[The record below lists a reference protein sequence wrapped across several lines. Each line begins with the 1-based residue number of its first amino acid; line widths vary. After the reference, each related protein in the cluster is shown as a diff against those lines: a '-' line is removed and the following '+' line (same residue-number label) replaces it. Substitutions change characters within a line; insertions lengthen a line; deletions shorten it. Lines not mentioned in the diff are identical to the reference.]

1 MTDIIRWLVEQGV
14 PHSVEEKFSNLT
26 TMKCGGNIAL
36 TVTPTRVSDLLLL
49 INLLRKTG
57 VRYMILGMGSNVV
70 ASEKPF
76 DGVVVNLR
84 KFKGIKRHGNTIV
97 ALAGTSTVAVYNVAL
112 QYNLAGSEFLSCL
125 PATIGGAAVM
135 NAGCFGQTM
144 ADIVESVLV
153 VKDGKIMTFSNSDCC
168 FSRRSSALSDCIVVA
183 VKLKFTV
190 CEGVKERAETMR
202 QLKKDR
208 QPLDMPSAGCVL
220 YCADGG
226 CIASMEADRLGFK
239 GMRCGGAEVSNK
251 HAGFVLNVDK
261 ARGEDIYYLVSL
273 MLNTLREK
281 TGCDIRTEVRFV
293 GMP

>member
-1 MTDIIRWLVEQGV
+1 MTDIIQWLVRHAI
-14 PHSVEEKFSNLT
+14 PFSVDQKFCNLT
-26 TMKCGGNIAL
+26 TMRCGGNIAL
-36 TVTPTRVSDLLLL
+36 TVTPTRFSDLVLLVG
-49 INLLRKTG
+49 LLRKTG
-57 VRYMILGMGSNVV
+57 VRYLILGMGSNIV

-84 KFKGIKRHGNTIV
+84 KFTGLRRHGNTIV
-97 ALAGTSTVAVYNVAL
+97 ALAGTSTVAVYNVAR

-144 ADIVESVLV
+144 AEIVDSVLV
-153 VKDGKIMTFSNSDCC
+153 LKNGKIMTLSNSDCC
-168 FSRRSSALSDCIVVA
+168 FKRRHSALNDCVVLA
-183 VKLKFTV
+183 VKLKFSF
-190 CEGVKERAETMR
+190 CEGVGERAETMR
-202 QLKKDR
+202 KLKKER

-220 YCADGG
+220 FCADGG
-226 CIASMEADRLGFK
+226 CIASMEADKLGFK
-239 GMRCGGAEVSNK
+239 GMRRGGAEVSNK
-251 HAGFVLNVDK
+251 HAGFVINVDK
-261 ARGEDIYYLVSL
+261 ARGEDIYYLISL